1 MLSLALMSL
10 AAVGTA
16 QASALLD
23 PQNRLHVG
31 VSVVDAPSPVGIG
44 VGFDSRLTRIVSM
57 DIGGFVSP
65 VPILPG
71 VAADVAS
78 GDGYPGYF
86 ELRHGLYITPGF
98 RIPHAQP
105 RTWAFDFLVRA
116 GGGAVWIA
124 NTDPARTGFKTT
136 NYIVSATPAA
146 IAGGEALVRFGSV
159 GVRVTGKAVG
169 FSASVDTPPEGWFL
183 VRSQWGVEGFY
194 QW

>member
-1 MLSLALMSL
+1 MSL

-31 VSVVDAPSPVGIG
+31 VSIVDAPSPVGLGI
-44 VGFDSRLTRIVSM
+44 GFDSRLTRVISM

-65 VPILPG
+65 VPILP
-71 VAADVAS
+71 DVKGLFGA
-78 GDGYPGYF
+78 DGYPGYF

-105 RTWAFDFLVRA
+105 RTWAFDFIARL

-124 NTDPARTGFKTT
+124 NTDPERAGFQST
-136 NYIVSATPAA
+136 NYVVTATPAG
-146 IAGGEALVRFGSV
+146 IAGGEALVRFGNI
-159 GVRVTGKAVG
+159 GVRLSGKAVG
-169 FSASVDTPPEGWFL
+169 FTASTDSPPDHWFL
-183 VRSQWGVEGFY
+183 FRSQWGLEGFY